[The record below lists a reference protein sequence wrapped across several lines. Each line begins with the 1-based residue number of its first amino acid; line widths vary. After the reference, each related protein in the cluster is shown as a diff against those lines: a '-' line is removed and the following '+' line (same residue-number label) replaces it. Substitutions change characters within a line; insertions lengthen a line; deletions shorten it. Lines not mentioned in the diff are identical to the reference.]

1 MGRVSDSQQEGHQAE
16 RDMDLFNL
24 GPSDEKQMK
33 KITHTKKPKTKK
45 TNALKTSQTAGK
57 QSNIG
62 SGDSISGFVGEEND
76 KALQQSSIGTWR
88 RLTRV
93 LTDRVA
99 MEEHADK
106 EGPKSSWHRWESWIW
121 MLCKDQ

>member
-45 TNALKTSQTAGK
+45 TNALKTSQTPGK
-57 QSNIG
+57 QNTSG
-62 SGDSISGFVGEEND
+62 SKDSIGVFG
-76 KALQQSSIGTWR
+76 GR
-88 RLTRV
+88 
-93 LTDRVA
+93 
-99 MEEHADK
+99 K
-106 EGPKSSWHRWESWIW
+106 ER
-121 MLCKDQ
+121 